1 MSRKKLLILGATGAT
16 GQHLVTQALDAGH
29 EVTAFARSAAKI
41 SVQHPHLRLVTGS
54 VTENGAALAGAVRG
68 QDAVISALGRGM
80 SLKSD
85 NLIQRS
91 VPPIL
96 SAMQADN
103 VRRLIFTSAIGVGH
117 SVGDPPLPLFSRI
130 MMRFLLSDLY
140 ADKAA
145 GEALIR
151 RSDLDWTLVQPA
163 QLTNGTL
170 TRKYRTGEHLVL
182 RGMPKIA
189 RADVAHFILSQLD
202 DTAYVRKVVSI
213 SY

>member
-1 MSRKKLLILGATGAT
+1 VKLLILGATGGT
-16 GQHLVTQALDAGH
+16 GQHLVTQALDGGH
-29 EVTAFARSAAKI
+29 EVTAFARSAARM
-41 SVQHPHLRLVTGS
+41 SVQHPRLHVVTGS
-54 VTENGAALAGAVRG
+54 VTENGAALADAVRD
-68 QDAVISALGRGM
+68 QDVVISAIGRGM
-80 SLKSD
+80 SLKSE

-96 SAMQADN
+96 SAMSAAR

-117 SVGDPPLPLFSRI
+117 SVGEAPLPLFSRI

-151 RSDLDWTLVQPA
+151 RSDLDWTLVQPS
-163 QLTNGTL
+163 QLTNGPL
-170 TRKYRTGEHLVL
+170 TRKYRAGERLAL
-182 RGMPKIA
+182 RGMPKIS
-189 RADVAHFILSQLD
+189 RADVAHFILSHLD
-202 DTAYVRKVVSI
+202 DGAYVRKVVSI

>member
-1 MSRKKLLILGATGAT
+1 VKLLILGATGGT
-16 GQHLVTQALDAGH
+16 GQHLVTQALDGGH
-29 EVTAFARSAAKI
+29 EVTAFARSAAKM
-41 SVQHPHLRLVTGS
+41 SVQHPRLHLVSGS
-54 VTENGAALAGAVRG
+54 VTENGTALAGAVRG
-68 QDAVISALGRGM
+68 QDAVISAIGRGM
-80 SLKSD
+80 SLKSE

-96 SAMQADN
+96 SAMSAAR

-117 SVGDPPLPLFSRI
+117 SVGEAPLPLFSRI

-151 RSDLDWTLVQPA
+151 RSDLDWTLVQPS
-163 QLTNGTL
+163 QLTNGPL
-170 TRKYRTGEHLVL
+170 TRKYRAGERLAL
-182 RGMPKIA
+182 RGMPKIS

-202 DTAYVRKVVSI
+202 DSAYVRKVVSI

>member
-1 MSRKKLLILGATGAT
+1 VKLLILGATGGT
-16 GQHLVTQALDAGH
+16 GQHLVTQALDGGH
-29 EVTAFARSAAKI
+29 EVTAFARSAARM
-41 SVQHPHLRLVTGS
+41 SVQHPRLHVVTGS
-54 VTENGAALAGAVRG
+54 VTENGAALADAVRG
-68 QDAVISALGRGM
+68 QDAVISAIGRGM
-80 SLKSD
+80 SLKSE

-96 SAMQADN
+96 SAMSAAR

-117 SVGDPPLPLFSRI
+117 SVGEAPLPLFSRI

-151 RSDLDWTLVQPA
+151 RSDLDWTLVQPS
-163 QLTNGTL
+163 QLTNGPL
-170 TRKYRTGEHLVL
+170 TQKYRAGERLAL
-182 RGMPKIA
+182 RGMPKIS
-189 RADVAHFILSQLD
+189 RADVAHFILSHLD
-202 DTAYVRKVVSI
+202 DGAYVRKVVSI

>member
-1 MSRKKLLILGATGAT
+1 MKLLILGATGGT
-16 GQHLVTQALDAGH
+16 GQHLVTQALDGGH
-29 EVTAFARSAAKI
+29 EVTAFARNAAKM
-41 SVQHPHLRLVTGS
+41 SVQHPRLRLVAGS
-54 VTENGAALAGAVRG
+54 VTENGAALADAVRG

-85 NLIQRS
+85 SLIQRS

-96 SAMQADN
+96 SAIRADR

-117 SVGDPPLPLFSRI
+117 SVGDAPLPLFSRI
-130 MMRFLLSDLY
+130 MMRSLLSDLY

-151 RSDLDWTLVQPA
+151 RSDLDWTLVQPS
-163 QLTNGTL
+163 QLTNGPL
-170 TRKYRTGEHLVL
+170 TRKYRAGERLAL
-182 RGMPKIA
+182 RGMPKIS

-202 DTAYVRKVVSI
+202 DSAYVRKVVSI

>member
-1 MSRKKLLILGATGAT
+1 VKLLILGATGGT
-16 GQHLVTQALDAGH
+16 GQHLVTQALDGGH
-29 EVTAFARSAAKI
+29 EVTAFARSAARM
-41 SVQHPHLRLVTGS
+41 SVQHPRLHVVTGS
-54 VTENGAALAGAVRG
+54 VTENGAALADAVRD
-68 QDAVISALGRGM
+68 QDAVISAIGRGM
-80 SLKSD
+80 SLKSE

-96 SAMQADN
+96 SAMSAAR

-117 SVGDPPLPLFSRI
+117 SVGEAPLPLFSRI

-151 RSDLDWTLVQPA
+151 RSDLDWTLVQPS
-163 QLTNGTL
+163 QLTNGPL
-170 TRKYRTGEHLVL
+170 TQKYRAGERLAL
-182 RGMPKIA
+182 RVMPKIS
-189 RADVAHFILSQLD
+189 RADVAHFILSHLD
-202 DTAYVRKVVSI
+202 DGAYVRKVVSI